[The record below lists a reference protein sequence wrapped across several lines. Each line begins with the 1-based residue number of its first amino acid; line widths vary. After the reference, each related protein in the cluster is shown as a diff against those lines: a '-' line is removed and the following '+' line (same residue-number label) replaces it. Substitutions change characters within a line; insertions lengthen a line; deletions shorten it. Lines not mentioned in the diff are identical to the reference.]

1 MIIDLNFRDVNALL
15 YVYRGFLLI
24 LKRLLFV
31 SIIQVRHLYPVVCVL
46 MCHLRWLHSEWYIL
60 VCR

>member
-46 MCHLRWLHSEWYIL
+46 MCHLRWLHSE
-60 VCR
+60 